1 MDNIRTNEILFGSG
15 SYVESIKLSVF
26 DEEVIIQGRAYS
38 LYSSSKK
45 SIEIDYID
53 SEFPQCDLPDLLI
66 MIAEEIRFR
75 CER

>member
-38 LYSSSKK
+38 LYSSNKK